1 MPTLLVTLKILAA
14 DPRCLQILLAEA
26 PWFAMASKIPILMG
40 KKDEHGDDPCEL
52 GGYSIFRQSQVNPF
66 ILYTSE
72 AQVRIMCVFNFEPFT
87 VPLW

>member
-1 MPTLLVTLKILAA
+1 VPTLLVTLKILAA

-40 KKDEHGDDPCEL
+40 KKDDRGDDPCEL

-66 ILYTSE
+66 ILVVY
-72 AQVRIMCVFNFEPFT
+72 F
-87 VPLW
+87 